1 MPPGDDAGGV
11 SAGCPVPSSSLV
23 PQGAI
28 FGCVDDVL
36 TIAATLSF
44 RSPFLS
50 PLDRRA
56 EADEAKR
63 SFCTGQSA
71 QSDHLAALN
80 AYNDFNF
87 GGPGRFDMCREK
99 FLGVKTLIAIGGL
112 KRQLLELLSDA
123 KFVRSGLRAKAVEA
137 LGRRV
142 DNGADG
148 VRVALRDGVG
158 EAGACFRCGQ
168 AGHSARE
175 CPLLTLEA
183 GAALVG
189 PDGVAIEPPPRFQP
203 NPESGYDREQLNGPL
218 LKALLCAALYPQA
231 RGPAHARPSAGIPLP
246 ARGHTCSAGPLV
258 TLDHPRRPP
267 PLTHLA
273 LPPLSPRAFR

>member
-1 MPPGDDAGGV
+1 M
-11 SAGCPVPSSSLV
+11 
-23 PQGAI
+23 QGAI

-50 PLDRRA
+50 PMDRRT

-63 SFCTGQSA
+63 SFCGGQSA

-80 AYNDFNF
+80 AYSEFNF

-137 LGRRV
+137 IGRRV

-183 GAALVG
+183 GA
-189 PDGVAIEPPPRFQP
+189 DGAADGLGSLLRFQP
-203 NPESGYDREQLNGPL
+203 PPGMDAASAQQQLNGPL

-231 RGPAHARPSAGIPLP
+231 RLASAPALSTARDDPFVVPLRDDPSSPMDGFDPSPHTHAPTRTLFAAVSPLP
-246 ARGHTCSAGPLV
+246 PS
-258 TLDHPRRPP
+258 
-267 PLTHLA
+267 
-273 LPPLSPRAFR
+273 LSLR